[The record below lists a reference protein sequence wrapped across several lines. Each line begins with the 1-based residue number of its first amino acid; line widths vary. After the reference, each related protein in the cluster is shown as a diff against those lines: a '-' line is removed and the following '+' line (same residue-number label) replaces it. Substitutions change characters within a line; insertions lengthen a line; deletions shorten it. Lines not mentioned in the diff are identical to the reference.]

1 MSLSSFLCRNAA
13 ERTRLLDV
21 QVRMRPVQL
30 AVFVLAVLSGV
41 AGVRTIG
48 WEALVPPAV
57 AIALFA
63 VVSVRVGR
71 FRQPALALFAV
82 WALGQVAVA
91 AAFVLAHGPRGYLLI
106 IPAIPMTLSGAV
118 MPARVGSLMTAITA
132 ALIAL
137 LGLGFDTHEVLSTPP
152 VLWCPIGVLVFVSLA
167 AATVSSLDIAS
178 RRVAATDHLTGLPN
192 RFALQPRISELAH
205 QAAVT
210 GERVAVVAV
219 DVDHLKALNDE
230 HGHATGDAVLREVA
244 RRLRACLSPF
254 DSIYRFGGEE
264 FVALL
269 AGYDITSARAAAET
283 MRRAIGDT
291 AIESHAVTVSVGV
304 AVPRLGEPF
313 DFKAAFARADAALY
327 EAKRA
332 GRDAV
337 RVDATGSPEDAHTQ
351 ASRRRADQ
359 LSITARDVLEEPSA
373 SSVDDPRPAP
383 DPGARSWLIDDE
395 LEREHMLELSE
406 RLEPV
411 LNTGSIGAFVG
422 VAASG
427 PWFGWAVLGPPIAG
441 SLSFQWAL
449 RQSGRFRRPE
459 YAVALAWLVLQV
471 SIALGFALSHGMP
484 LFALTLFVLTV
495 PGAAALFPPRIV
507 AIGLAITGLLMA
519 AVALDIG
526 SVEVRANPAI
536 LGFPLVLLAGS
547 GLMGLVLGRSAV
559 GHRSVATVDQLTGTL
574 NRIALGARATEL
586 EAQSSLEGH
595 RVAVVLGDV
604 DAFKAINDRLG
615 HAVGDR
621 VLERI
626 AARLRA
632 SLRTFESVYRLGGE
646 EFLVLLPGVDDAEAA
661 EVAERLRQAVGAE
674 PIDGQAVTM
683 SFGVAASPA
692 GEPFRYDE
700 VFERADA
707 ALLAAKRAGRD
718 RVVTDRRVA
727 A

>member
-1 MSLSSFLCRNAA
+1 
-13 ERTRLLDV
+13 
-21 QVRMRPVQL
+21 MRPVQL
-30 AVFVLAVLSGV
+30 AVFALAVLSGV
-41 AGVRTIG
+41 AGVHTIG
-48 WEALVPPAV
+48 WAALVPPAV

-63 VVSVRVGR
+63 VVSLRVGR
-71 FRQPALALFAV
+71 RRQPALALFAV
-82 WALGQVAVA
+82 WVLGQVSIA
-91 AAFVLAHGPRGYLLI
+91 AAFALAHGPRGYLLI
-106 IPAIPMTLSGAV
+106 VPAIPMTLSGAV
-118 MPARVGSLMTAITA
+118 MPARVGALMTATTA
-132 ALIAL
+132 ALIAA

-167 AATVSSLDIAS
+167 AATVASLDIAS

-192 RFALQPRISELAH
+192 RFALQPRIGELAH
-205 QAAVT
+205 QAAAT

-269 AGYDITSARAAAET
+269 AGYDIASARAAAET
-283 MRRAIGDT
+283 MRRAVGDT
-291 AIESHAVTVSVGV
+291 AIESHPVTVSVGV
-304 AVPRLGEPF
+304 AIPRLGEPF
-313 DFKAAFARADAALY
+313 DFKSTFARADAALY

-337 RVDATGSPEDAHTQ
+337 RVDATGSPDEARTQ
-351 ASRRRADQ
+351 ASRRRADR
-359 LSITARDVLEEPSA
+359 LSIAARGVTPGPDEPPPSGA
-373 SSVDDPRPAP
+373 DDARAAHDPA
-383 DPGARSWLIDDE
+383 ARSWLIDDE
-395 LEREHMLELSE
+395 LEREHMLELSG
-406 RLEPV
+406 RLRPV
-411 LNTGSIGAFVG
+411 LDTGSVGAFVG

-441 SLSFQWAL
+441 ALSFQWAMRASRRL
-449 RQSGRFRRPE
+449 RRPE
-459 YAVALAWLVLQV
+459 YAVALGWLALQV
-471 SIALGFALSHGMP
+471 SIALGFALSHGAP
-484 LFALTLFVLTV
+484 LFALTLFVLAV
-495 PGAAALFPPRIV
+495 PGSAALFPPRIV
-507 AIGLAITGLLMA
+507 AIGLAITGLLMT
-519 AVALDIG
+519 AVALDLG
-526 SVEVRANPAI
+526 SAAVHANPAI
-536 LGFPLVLLAGS
+536 LGFPLVMLAGS

-586 EAQSSLEGH
+586 EAQSSLGG
-595 RVAVVLGDV
+595 RQVAIVLGDV

-621 VLERI
+621 VLEQI
-626 AARLRA
+626 AARLCA

-646 EFLVLLPGVDDAEAA
+646 EFLVLLPGVDDDEAS
-661 EVAERLRQAVGAE
+661 EVADRLRLAVGAE

-683 SFGVAASPA
+683 SFGVAVSAA
-692 GEPFRYDE
+692 GEPFHYDE
-700 VFERADA
+700 VFERADS
-707 ALLAAKRAGRD
+707 ALLEAKRAGRD